1 MQFVIDELQKS
12 LRYHTRQ
19 LEDNIRDIDSKKEA
33 IESLLSRNLRHE
45 QAIEE
50 INLHLDQLEKTEKAA
65 T

>member
-19 LEDNIRDIDSKKEA
+19 LEDNLREIDSKKEA
-33 IESLLSRNLRHE
+33 IESLSSRNLRHE

-50 INLHLDQLEKTEKAA
+50 IKSHLDQIEKTEKAA